1 MSTVETTSII
11 RPGCTLAAAVHLPD
25 SAPAGAVVCCHG
37 LLSSKESTKFIA
49 LCRELSD
56 VGLAAVRFD
65 FSGCGESDPPSES
78 SLLEARMRDLAAVLE
93 FVRCQA
99 WLNGPVSLLGSSLGG
114 FLSLL
119 TAAGEGEGSI
129 RAVVCW
135 ATPFNLTRIRNAVE
149 DAGPDENPLGPGMEL
164 GNPNSLDDLPAVPR
178 VLILHGQEDELVP
191 WAQAVSIYERVGE
204 PKKLS
209 LMRTADH
216 QITDLSWRRMAM
228 RASVDWLLEQM
239 T

>member
-1 MSTVETTSII
+1 MSTVEFTSVM
-11 RPGCTLAAAVHLPD
+11 RPGCTLAAAIHLP
-25 SAPAGAVVCCHG
+25 AKPPLGVVVCCHG
-37 LLSSKESTKFIA
+37 LLSSKESAKFIA
-49 LCRELSD
+49 LGQELSGA
-56 VGLAAVRFD
+56 GLAAVRFD
-65 FSGCGESDPPSES
+65 FSGCGESDPPPEK
-78 SLLEARMRDLAAVLE
+78 SLLEARMHDLAAVLE
-93 FVRCQA
+93 FVRRQA
-99 WLNGPVSLLGSSLGG
+99 WQTGPVSLLGSSLGG

-119 TAAGEGEGSI
+119 TAAAEGEGSI

-135 ATPFNLTRIRNAVE
+135 ATPCDLTRIGKAVA

-164 GNPNSLDDLPAVPR
+164 GSPNSLDALPPVPR

-191 WAQAVSIYERVGE
+191 WMQAVSIYRKVGE

-216 QITDLSWRRMAM
+216 QVTDPFWRRMAM
-228 RASVDWLLEQM
+228 RASADWLLEQM